1 MKVPKLRFP
10 EFEGEWQL
18 KRISDLLEEVSV
30 AVDVDPDSYY
40 EEIGVRSHG
49 KGIFHKE
56 LVSGASL
63 GEKRVFHVVPNT
75 LVFNIVFAWEQ
86 AVAIVSERESGFI
99 ASHRFPMFAEKN
111 GQSYLPFM
119 KEFFLRPQGKALLE
133 MASPGGAGR
142 NKTLGKTAFLK
153 LEALVP
159 EQTEQVKIADFVSA
173 LNKRLDVMRKAR
185 DLLICYKKATVG
197 KLQDQILRFK
207 PDNTGSYPD
216 WKEVALNEIM
226 FEHKEKSSGAE
237 EVYSVSVNKGL
248 VNQIEHLGR
257 SYSSV
262 DTSKYKLVK
271 PGDLVYTKS
280 PTGNFPF
287 GIVKQSHATKPVIV
301 SPLYGVFTPENENLG
316 FWLHCYFES
325 VENTT
330 NFLKPVVQKGA
341 KNTIN
346 VANSAFLSNKLLVP
360 INREEQQK
368 IADLLRAIVARIELE
383 SQRISSLENF
393 RNGILGKLFA

>member
-1 MKVPKLRFP
+1 MKVPELRFP
-10 EFEGEWQL
+10 EFQGEWQL
-18 KRISDLLEEVSV
+18 ESMSNLIEEVGV

-49 KGIFHKE
+49 RGVFHKDP
-56 LVSGASL
+56 VSGASL

-86 AVAIVSERESGFI
+86 AVALLSEREAGFI

-159 EQTEQVKIADFVSA
+159 KRPEQIKIADFVSA
-173 LNKRLDVMRKAR
+173 LDTRLEVMRKTWG
-185 DLLICYKKATVG
+185 LMVSYKKAVVA
-197 KLQDQILRFK
+197 KLQNQSLCFESE
-207 PDNTGSYPD
+207 NGGSYAE
-216 WKEVALNEIM
+216 WEEVALNRIM
-226 FEHKEKSSGAE
+226 VEHKEKSSGVE

-248 VNQIEHLGR
+248 VNQVEHLGR
-257 SYSSV
+257 SYSSA
-262 DTSKYKLVK
+262 DTSRYKVVK

-280 PTGNFPF
+280 PTGSFPF
-287 GIVKQSHATKPVIV
+287 GIVKQSHVPQPVIV
-301 SPLYGVFTPENENLG
+301 SPLYGVFTPENPNLG

-346 VANSAFLSNKLLVP
+346 VTNSAFLSNKLLVP
-360 INREEQQK
+360 RDHEEQK
-368 IADLLRAIVARIELE
+368 RIADFLRSIIARIELE
-383 SQRISSLENF
+383 SQRISKLENF
-393 RNGILGKLFA
+393 RNGIVTKLFA